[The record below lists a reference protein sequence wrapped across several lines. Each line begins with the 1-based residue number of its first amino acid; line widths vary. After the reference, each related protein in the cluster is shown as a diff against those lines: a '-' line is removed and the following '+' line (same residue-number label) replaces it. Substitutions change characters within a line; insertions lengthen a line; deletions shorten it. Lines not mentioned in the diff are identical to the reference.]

1 MSNFWKVFIT
11 VIISVVVI
19 GGGGYYLIKKNS
31 EENKELQ
38 SKIND
43 LSGKVADLTG
53 VDESTTGSVA
63 TTGSIATTGATV
75 TTGSAVVVTPVTSWK
90 TYTTDQGF
98 SIKYPADFVVK
109 QLADQPGFNISITPT
124 GKTLSANVFE
134 LDLKLNIGEAMTLQ
148 ELIKTVSGTNQ
159 GKAMVGSSSGV
170 KFLKPSGATTI
181 YWSNASDNQ
190 VSAIINRSNVLKT
203 SNEIV
208 SSEKTSYD
216 TIFDSMIATFAFT
229 K

>member
-11 VIISVVVI
+11 VLISLAVI
-19 GGGGYYLIKKNS
+19 GGAGYYMNQKNVK
-31 EENKELQ
+31 ENNDLQ
-38 SKIND
+38 SKIDDLNGKVSD
-43 LSGKVADLTG
+43 LSSAEDSTTG
-53 VDESTTGSVA
+53 SAVTTGSVA
-63 TTGSIATTGATV
+63 VTGATATTGSVIT
-75 TTGSAVVVTPVTSWK
+75 VTPVSSWK

-98 SIKYPADFVVK
+98 SIKYPTDFVVK
-109 QLADQPGFNISITPT
+109 QLADQPGFNISITPI
-124 GKTLSANVFE
+124 GKTLSANLFE
-134 LDLKLNIGEAMTLQ
+134 LDLKLNIGEAITLQ

-159 GKAMVGSSSGV
+159 GKAMVGASSGI

-203 SNEIV
+203 SSEITAA
-208 SSEKTSYD
+208 EKTSYD
-216 TIFDSMIATFAFT
+216 TIFDGMIATFAFT